1 MRLFLAMTLLL
12 ALAGCSS
19 TPNSKSKM
27 LSTAQQQDP
36 QVIRVLWRGESG
48 LVALLQ
54 QQMTPSLFRSPTIKV
69 DVGSVDDGPDWAAAY
84 QAQNRL
90 ALVIESLRTL
100 GYQGQVQGRYL
111 PDSRDGEVVLR
122 MAYGG

>member
-1 MRLFLAMTLLL
+1 MKLFMAMVMLL

-19 TPNSKSKM
+19 TPNAKSKV
-27 LSTAQQQDP
+27 LSTARQQDP
-36 QVIRVLWRGESG
+36 QLIRVVWLGQPG

-54 QQMTPSLFRSPTIKV
+54 QKMTPLLFRSPGLKV
-69 DVGSVDDGPDWAAAY
+69 EIGPVDDAPEWAAAY

-90 ALVIESLRTL
+90 EMVIESLRTL
-100 GYQGQVQGRYL
+100 GYQGQIQGRYL